1 MLTSKMYWCW
11 KSNNIG
17 SILLRARKRRP
28 SILISCPDN
37 VTKENYM
44 LAVIEK
50 KLLDHHETIA
60 VLLRHISL
68 ENTEAL
74 YV

>member
-1 MLTSKMYWCW
+1 
-11 KSNNIG
+11 
-17 SILLRARKRRP
+17 
-28 SILISCPDN
+28 
-37 VTKENYM
+37 M

-50 KLLDHHETIA
+50 KLSDHHETIA

-74 YV
+74 YVKVKLVKVDGRVAYETLH